1 MDMVKLI
8 FLQMRGK
15 MRSKRVIVLMGMI
28 LIIVLTVVVY
38 GINQKDNN
46 NYISLINDI
55 KYSYENGTIINL
67 DNLNLKKEITID
79 NSSNFT
85 LPEEYLALGY
95 NLIYDKDKRG
105 IDYLNKAFDL
115 MDKKTDFYVKYLTI
129 QLLRNNLEDLN
140 EESRYILEGI
150 KKFDEKD
157 HELHFLEIRELLVE
171 GPDTDEGRKVLID
184 SINYILNNKKVS
196 SEAAISSYR
205 NILGM
210 HYIMQGKYSEGIEN
224 YLEIIYLGNSMDD
237 KYYMNKALID
247 LGTVY
252 GMLNQYEEAEE
263 IYEQAYDINL
273 PNMEDD
279 NYMKLYYYANI
290 IECLINQ
297 RKYDEFFDKCD
308 EMDRFIEKEY
318 KEGYRNQSFILQL
331 NIYKLKA
338 YLELGE
344 VDKADDI
351 INTFDD
357 LESQMMENY
366 FIDSDM
372 AYFVILGDYYYKKG
386 DYQKAI
392 QLYKRVYDCEKTRM
406 NKNAKEEVL
415 HKLVWYYQSTGDYK
429 KSSFYSNQLIEF
441 NRDESSFINSGY
453 IKYIIDKYEYEK
465 ELILASEEL
474 LKNSMERGILAVVFI
489 SSISVGIIV
498 IFMLKKNNR
507 IDGLTHMYNRKYFD
521 KEFDGVLKKQYK
533 NFIHDK
539 PSYLCMYDI
548 DNFKNINDTYGH
560 DFGDEVIKA
569 IAAVSKKEIKH
580 KGKAFRYGGEEFILI
595 IKNINEEEVLQ
606 IAENIRQA
614 VENLSFRNQYKV
626 TISIGLTVVEE
637 NKEVT
642 FKKVDEKLYI
652 SKKTGKNRITS

>member
-1 MDMVKLI
+1 
-8 FLQMRGK
+8 

-55 KYSYENGTIINL
+55 KYSYKNGTIINL

-308 EMDRFIEKEY
+308 EMDRFIKKEY

>member
-1 MDMVKLI
+1 
-8 FLQMRGK
+8 

-308 EMDRFIEKEY
+308 EMDRFIKKEY

>member
-1 MDMVKLI
+1 
-8 FLQMRGK
+8 

>member
-1 MDMVKLI
+1 
-8 FLQMRGK
+8 

-489 SSISVGIIV
+489 SSISVGTIV

>member
-1 MDMVKLI
+1 
-8 FLQMRGK
+8 

-55 KYSYENGTIINL
+55 KYSYKNGTIINL

-441 NRDESSFINSGY
+441 NRDESYFINSGY

>member
-1 MDMVKLI
+1 
-8 FLQMRGK
+8 MRGK

-46 NYISLINDI
+46 NYISLINHI
-55 KYSYENGTIINL
+55 KYSYKNGTIINL

-129 QLLRNNLEDLN
+129 QLLRNNLADLN

-318 KEGYRNQSFILQL
+318 KDGYRNQSFILQL

-386 DYQKAI
+386 DYKKAI

>member
-1 MDMVKLI
+1 
-8 FLQMRGK
+8 
-15 MRSKRVIVLMGMI
+15 
-28 LIIVLTVVVY
+28 
-38 GINQKDNN
+38 
-46 NYISLINDI
+46 
-55 KYSYENGTIINL
+55 
-67 DNLNLKKEITID
+67 
-79 NSSNFT
+79 
-85 LPEEYLALGY
+85 
-95 NLIYDKDKRG
+95 
-105 IDYLNKAFDL
+105 
-115 MDKKTDFYVKYLTI
+115 
-129 QLLRNNLEDLN
+129 
-140 EESRYILEGI
+140 
-150 KKFDEKD
+150 
-157 HELHFLEIRELLVE
+157 
-171 GPDTDEGRKVLID
+171 
-184 SINYILNNKKVS
+184 
-196 SEAAISSYR
+196 
-205 NILGM
+205 
-210 HYIMQGKYSEGIEN
+210 MQGKYSEGIEN

-318 KEGYRNQSFILQL
+318 KDGYRNQSFILQL

-386 DYQKAI
+386 DYKKAI

>member
-1 MDMVKLI
+1 
-8 FLQMRGK
+8 

-55 KYSYENGTIINL
+55 KYSYKNGTIINL

-521 KEFDGVLKKQYK
+521 KEFDGVLKKQHK

-595 IKNINEEEVLQ
+595 IKNINEEDVLQ

>member
-1 MDMVKLI
+1 
-8 FLQMRGK
+8 

-46 NYISLINDI
+46 NYISLINHI
-55 KYSYENGTIINL
+55 KYSYKNGTIINL

-129 QLLRNNLEDLN
+129 QLLRNNLADLN

-318 KEGYRNQSFILQL
+318 KDGYRNQSFILQL

-386 DYQKAI
+386 DYKKAI